1 MSYEPVSFGKTT
13 INEDSKRI
21 EQPYRIKTPLKPHQ
35 LAMINEMNKLETP
48 VTRKLDVEG
57 GSNEMEY
64 TFETSF
70 GCICDKVGSGKSL
83 TVLGLI
89 AQNPILTPSKKCYTS
104 YNGVVSIYTK
114 RKDLIPINI
123 LVVPHGIMNQ
133 WTRYIEKDT
142 SLDFKVIKNKKTLE
156 ESIKDIEL
164 YIQNPIENLHMIQ
177 CDLYLI
183 SSSMYNKFVG
193 IFYNHYISRLIV
205 DEVDSIKVPGSRSVQ
220 AEFTWFISSSK
231 LILENPLGQVT
242 YEPHSYTGWN
252 GNVYHVQRR
261 VIVDKISHTG
271 FFRDILSGLSRS
283 RITNRLY
290 LNSDEEFIRKSF
302 ELPDYVINI
311 VKCKNTTNHNILS
324 GMVDQETM
332 NMINAGDIEGA
343 MEHIGCE
350 KHNEESL
357 VKNVTKKLET
367 ELHDK
372 EKEFEYKSAISY
384 STALAK
390 QQALDKLREEI
401 KAIENKIEC
410 VRLRIIEN
418 TTCPVCCDEINNRV
432 IVTCC
437 NNPFCF
443 ECISMSLSHKPEC
456 PVCRASMDMSNI
468 IALDDEEDKC
478 AGCKEEIK
486 EETDEDEDREKIDN
500 FKIYFEKIMS
510 QGNKKLLI
518 FSEYERSFNK
528 IKEHLG
534 TTSYKFSELKGATT
548 RIDNIVRRFKSNDED
563 KLDVLLLNAKYF
575 GSGLNLENTTDIIFY
590 HKMGDPMTKQ
600 VIGRAQRPGRT
611 SPLNIWRLCYDNE
624 V

>member
-1 MSYEPVSFGKTT
+1 MSYEPVSFGQTT

-21 EQPYRIKTPLKPHQ
+21 EQPARIKTPLKPHQ

-48 VTRKLDVEG
+48 VIRKLNIANDSDEKDY
-57 GSNEMEY
+57 S
-64 TFETSF
+64 FETSF

-83 TVLGLI
+83 TILGLI

-114 RKDLIPINI
+114 RKDLIPINL

-133 WTRYIEKDT
+133 WTKYIEKDT
-142 SLDFKVIKNKKTLE
+142 ELDYKVIKNKKGVE
-156 ESIKDIEL
+156 ESINDVESYIE
-164 YIQNPIENLHMIQ
+164 NPIDNLHKIQ
-177 CDLYLI
+177 CDLYI
-183 SSSMYNKFVG
+183 VSSSMYNKFVDV
-193 IFYNHYISRLIV
+193 FYNHHISRLIV

-231 LILENPLGQVT
+231 VILENPLGQARF
-242 YEPHSYTGWN
+242 EPYSYTGWN
-252 GNVYHVQRR
+252 GNVYHVERR
-261 VIVDKISHTG
+261 VITDKITHTG
-271 FFRDILSGLSRS
+271 FFRDILTGLSRS
-283 RITNRLY
+283 RITGRIY
-290 LNSDEEFIRKSF
+290 LNSDEEFVKKSF
-302 ELPDYVINI
+302 ELPDYVVNI
-311 VKCKNTTNHNILS
+311 IKCKNTTNHIILN

-343 MEHIGCE
+343 MENIGCE

-357 VKNVTKKLET
+357 VKVVTKKLET

-372 EKEFEYKSAISY
+372 RKELEYKSSISY
-384 STALAK
+384 STAQAK
-390 QQALDKLREEI
+390 KQAIDKLVEEI
-401 KAIENKIEC
+401 SAIEKKIEC
-410 VRLRIIEN
+410 VKLRVIEN
-418 TTCPVCCDEINNRV
+418 TTCPVCCDEIDNRV

-443 ECISMSLSHKPEC
+443 ECISMSLSHKPQC
-456 PVCRASMDMSNI
+456 PVCRADINMSHI
-468 IALDDEEDKC
+468 IALEEGEP
-478 AGCKEEIK
+478 AGSKEEEIK
-486 EETDEDEDREKIDN
+486 EETDEDREKIDN

-510 QGNKKLLI
+510 QGKKKLLV

-528 IKEHLG
+528 IKEYLSS
-534 TTSYKFSELKGATT
+534 TDYKFSELKGATT
-548 RIDNIVRRFKSNDED
+548 RIDNIVNKFNIDKDER
-563 KLDVLLLNAKYF
+563 LDVLLLNAKYF

-624 V
+624 I